1 VLRVEG
7 EAGNFTVRLLKK
19 PRYVVEEKCT
29 ACGTCAEYCPIFIKD
44 EYNRGLD
51 ETKCIYVSYAQA
63 VPACYTVDQNHCLFL
78 NQHECRQCEQ
88 VCGPKA
94 IDLDQE
100 EEIVNLEVGSIILTP
115 GLEEF
120 DAKRKAEYGY
130 GRYTNVMTSIEF
142 ERVLCA
148 SGPFMGHVQRPSDS
162 KTPKRIAFLQ
172 CVGSRD
178 ISVGNPYCSGVCCM
192 YAIKEAIVAL
202 EHEPDLK
209 ISIFHMDIRTQGK
222 GFEEF
227 YERGKQQGINF
238 IRSKVTS
245 IKELPDSKNLLV
257 NYAAEDGRLEKQ
269 EFDMVVLS
277 IGLEPAE
284 MAEELSE
291 VTGIKLNDYRFC
303 QTSQLLPV
311 NTSREGIF
319 VAGAFQGPKDI
330 PETVIQSSGA
340 VALASSLLASK
351 RGTLVEEQVFPDELF
366 IGEEP
371 RIGVFVCHCGVNI
384 AGVIDVQEVK
394 EYAKTLP
401 NVVYTEQNFYSC
413 SQDNQENIKNLIK
426 EHNLNRVVVAACSPR
441 THEPLFQET
450 LREAGLNKCLFEM
463 ANIRDQCSW
472 VHMSEKEAATEKAKD
487 LLRMAVAKAQRLS
500 PLKDQTLP
508 VIPKGLVI
516 GGGVSGMT
524 AALELAR
531 QGFECTLVEK
541 EAELGGNFRNIHY
554 TPDGSDPN
562 QFLKD
567 LQQRVTEHELIKVY
581 TKTEIGAINGYI
593 GNFKT
598 TLVPKNGTET
608 KEHEIEHG
616 VIIVATGAE
625 EFKTKEYL
633 YRKDE
638 RVFTQS
644 ELEERIYQDT
654 SFISNL
660 NQVVMI
666 QCVGSREKDRPYC
679 SKLCCSK
686 AIKNA
691 LKVKEI
697 NPSCEVA
704 ILYRDIRTY
713 GFREDLYS
721 DARKAGI
728 IFVRYDLDSKPQ
740 VIQEEGNLRIETTDL
755 ILGEKLTL
763 KTDLLVLSPAIIS
776 QQSEELSR
784 LLKIPL
790 TQDGFFLEAHVKLR
804 PVDFAVDGVF
814 LCGLAHFPKP
824 VDESIVQAQAA
835 AARAAIPLAKG
846 KVEVEPIV
854 SSVDEEACFGCGICE
869 YLCPYNAIRV
879 TQAAQGNKAETISA
893 SCKGCGVCA
902 THCPKKAITMGR
914 FTNEQIEAQI
924 HAMVGG

>member
-1 VLRVEG
+1 MLRVEG
-7 EAGNFTVRLLKK
+7 EAGNFTARLQKK
-19 PRYVVEEKCT
+19 PRYVMEEKCT
-29 ACGTCAEYCPIFIKD
+29 ACGTCAEYCPIFIRD
-44 EYNRGLD
+44 AYNLGLD
-51 ETKCIYVSYAQA
+51 ETKCIYISYAQA
-63 VPACYTVDQNHCLFL
+63 VPACYAVDPNHCLFL
-78 NQHECRQCEQ
+78 NQQECRQCEQ

-100 EEIVNLEVGSIILTP
+100 EEIVNIEVGSIILTP

-120 DAKRKAEYGY
+120 DARRKAEYGY
-130 GRYTNVMTSIEF
+130 GRYANVMTSIEF

-148 SGPFMGHVQRPSDS
+148 SGPFMGHIQRPSDN

-202 EHEPDLK
+202 EHEPGLE
-209 ISIFHMDIRTQGK
+209 INIFHMDIRTHGK

-227 YERGKQQGINF
+227 YERGKKQGITF
-238 IRSKVTS
+238 TRSKVTS
-245 IKELPDSKNLLV
+245 IKEIPDSKNLMV
-257 NYAAEDGRLEKQ
+257 NYAAEDGSLLKQ
-269 EFDMVVLS
+269 EFDMAVLS
-277 IGLEPAE
+277 VGLESAGN
-284 MAEELSE
+284 AEELAE
-291 VTGIKLNDYRFC
+291 VMGITLNDYRFC
-303 QTSQLLPV
+303 RTSELLPV

-330 PETVIQSSGA
+330 PETVTQSSGA
-340 VALASSLLASK
+340 AALASSLLASE
-351 RGTLVEEQVFPDELF
+351 RGTLVEEHSFPEEIPVED
-366 IGEEP
+366 EP
-371 RIGVFVCHCGVNI
+371 RIGVFVCHCGINI
-384 AGVIDVQEVK
+384 AGVVDVQTVK

-401 NVVYTEQNFYSC
+401 NVVYAEQNFYSC

-426 EHNLNRVVVAACSPR
+426 EHNLNRVVVTACSPR

-472 VHMSEKEAATEKAKD
+472 VHMNEKEAATEKAKD
-487 LLRMAVAKAQRLS
+487 LLRMAIAKARRLS
-500 PLKDQTLP
+500 PLKDQTVP

-516 GGGVSGMT
+516 GGGVAGMT
-524 AALELAR
+524 AALELAH
-531 QGFECTLVEK
+531 QGFECALVEK
-541 EAELGGNFRNIHY
+541 EAELGGNFKNIHY
-554 TPDGSDPN
+554 TLDGSDPN
-562 QFLKD
+562 KFLQDMK
-567 LQQRVTEHELIKVY
+567 LRVAENEKIKVY
-581 TKTEIGAINGYI
+581 TETEIGAISGYI

-598 TLVPKNGTET
+598 ILVPQNGSEAR
-608 KEHEIEHG
+608 EHEIEHG

-625 EFKTKEYL
+625 EYKPKEYL
-633 YRKDE
+633 YGKDE
-638 RVFTQS
+638 RIFTQS
-644 ELEERIYQDT
+644 ELEERNYQDP
-654 SFISNL
+654 SFISSL
-660 NQVVMI
+660 SQVVMI
-666 QCVGSREKDRPYC
+666 QCVGSREKDRLYC

-691 LKVKEI
+691 LKIKEI
-697 NPSCEVA
+697 NPSCEVT

-713 GFREDLYS
+713 GFREDFYS
-721 DARKAGI
+721 KARKAGI
-728 IFVRYDLDSKPQ
+728 IFIRYDLDSKPE
-740 VIQEEGNLRIETTDL
+740 VTQEGENLKIEVTDP
-755 ILGEKLTL
+755 ILGEKVIL
-763 KTDLLVLSPAIIS
+763 KTELLVLSSATIS
-776 QQSEELSR
+776 QHSEELSR
-784 LLKIPL
+784 LLKLPL

-804 PVDFAVDGVF
+804 PVDFAVDGIF

-824 VDESIVQAQAA
+824 VDESIAQAAAA

-854 SSVDEEACFGCGICE
+854 SSVDEDACFGCGICE

-879 TQAAQGNKAETISA
+879 SQTAQGKKAETISA

-902 THCPKKAITMGR
+902 THCPRKAITMGR
-914 FTNEQIEAQI
+914 FTSEQIEAQI

>member
-1 VLRVEG
+1 M
-7 EAGNFTVRLLKK
+7 
-19 PRYVVEEKCT
+19 EEKCT
-29 ACGTCAEYCPIFIKD
+29 ACGTCAEYCPILIKD
-44 EYNRGLD
+44 DYNLRLSQM
-51 ETKCIYVSYAQA
+51 KCIYVPYAQA

-78 NQHECRQCEQ
+78 NHKECRQCEQ

-94 IDLDQE
+94 IDLDQKDE
-100 EEIVNLEVGSIILTP
+100 VVNLEVGSIILAA
-115 GLEEF
+115 GLKEF
-120 DAKRKAEYGY
+120 NAKRKAEYGY
-130 GRYTNVMTSIEF
+130 GRYANVMTSIEF

-148 SGPFMGHVQRPSDS
+148 SGPFLGHIQRPSDA

-178 ISVGNPYCSGVCCM
+178 VSVGNPYCSGVCCM

-202 EHEPDLK
+202 EHESDLK
-209 ISIFHMDIRTQGK
+209 INIFHMDIRTQGK

-227 YERGKQQGINF
+227 YERGKQQGITF
-238 IRSKVTS
+238 TRSKVSS
-245 IKELPDSKNLLV
+245 ITEIPDSKNLLV
-257 NYAAEDGRLEKQ
+257 NYAAEDGSLKKQ
-269 EFDMVVLS
+269 EFDLVVLS
-277 IGLEPAE
+277 IGLEPTGK
-284 MAEELSE
+284 AEELAE
-291 VTGIKLNDYRFC
+291 AFGISLNDYRFC
-303 QTSQLLPV
+303 QASELLPV
-311 NTSREGIF
+311 STTREGIF

-330 PETVIQSSGA
+330 PETVTQSSGA
-340 VALASSLLASK
+340 VALASSLLASE
-351 RGTLVEEQVFPDELF
+351 RGTLVEEHAFPEE
-366 IGEEP
+366 IPIEEEP

-384 AGVIDVQEVK
+384 AGVVDVKAVE

-401 NVVYTEQNFYSC
+401 SVVYAEQNFYSC
-413 SQDNQENIKNLIK
+413 SQDNQENIKSLIK
-426 EHNLNRVVVAACSPR
+426 EHHLNRVVVTACSPR

-450 LREAGLNKCLFEM
+450 LREAGLNRCLFEM

-472 VHMSEKEAATEKAKD
+472 VHMNEKEAATEKAKD

-531 QGFECTLVEK
+531 QGFECALVEK
-541 EAELGGNFRNIHY
+541 EAELGGNFRKIHY
-554 TPDGSDPN
+554 TLDGSDPHK
-562 QFLKD
+562 FLKD
-567 LQQRVTEHELIKVY
+567 LEEKVREHDLIKVF
-581 TKTEIGAINGYI
+581 TKTEIGTIGGYI

-598 TLVPKNGTET
+598 TLIPKNGTEA

-616 VIIVATGAE
+616 VIIVATGAKE
-625 EFKTKEYL
+625 YEPQEYL
-633 YRKDE
+633 YGKDE
-638 RVFTQS
+638 RVVTQS
-644 ELEERIYQDT
+644 ELEENIYQDA
-654 SFISNL
+654 SFLANL

-666 QCVGSREKDRPYC
+666 QCVGSREEERIYC
-679 SKLCCSK
+679 SKLCCNK

-691 LKVKEI
+691 LKIKEI
-697 NPSCEVA
+697 NPSCEVI

-713 GFREDLYS
+713 GFKEDFYS
-721 DARKAGI
+721 KARKSGI
-728 IFVRYDLDSKPQ
+728 IFIRYDLDSKPQ
-740 VIQEEGNLRIETTDL
+740 VTQEEEQIKIKVTDPL
-755 ILGEKLTL
+755 LGEE
-763 KTDLLVLSPAIIS
+763 LLIKPGLVILSSATIAKE
-776 QQSEELSR
+776 SEELSR

-824 VDESIVQAQAA
+824 VDESIAQAAAA
-835 AARAAIPLAKG
+835 AARAAIPLSRG

-854 SSVDEEACFGCGICE
+854 SSVDEKLCFGCAICE

-879 TQAAQGNKAETISA
+879 AQTEKGKKAETISA
-893 SCKGCGVCA
+893 SCKGCGLCA
-902 THCPKKAITMGR
+902 SHCPRRAITMGR

-924 HAMVGG
+924 HAMMGE